1 VAFEQS
7 QSKKQKKGMF
17 QPGEFIELV
26 DGIDRALVRFES
38 TSNHAVLRLYRK
50 SEIAMSSRPQSV
62 ASSVHAD
69 DMDNSLLMGGDN
81 EHVFLVYL

>member
-7 QSKKQKKGMF
+7 QSQKKKRGVF
-17 QPGEFIELV
+17 QPDEFIELV
-26 DGIDRALVRFES
+26 DGIEKALVRFES

-50 SEIAMSSRPQSV
+50 TENPMLSRPLSV
-62 ASSVHAD
+62 ASQTLSTHGE
-69 DMDNSLLMGGDN
+69 DMDN